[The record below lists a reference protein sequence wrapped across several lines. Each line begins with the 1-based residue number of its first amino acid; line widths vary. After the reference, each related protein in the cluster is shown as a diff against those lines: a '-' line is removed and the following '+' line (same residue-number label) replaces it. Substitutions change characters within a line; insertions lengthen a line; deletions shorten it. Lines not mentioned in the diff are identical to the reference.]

1 MVNESFA
8 SAQDEDD
15 RNTDAAVAPGDLSPL
30 PCPVGCSAPSAP
42 PHEVQDTGD
51 NKKMMRAPSVKA
63 LSARVDV
70 CGALTRADSLVK
82 ASKTKNASK
91 MNKERTLLAG
101 AIIELLSNTNSSY
114 VHDAHAAD
122 GGDQQEH
129 GQTSAQR
136 EERQEGEEEASQ
148 EVPCKEEGKEEGKEG
163 SHRREGGSWRQ
174 EGQA

>member
-1 MVNESFA
+1 M
-8 SAQDEDD
+8 
-15 RNTDAAVAPGDLSPL
+15 
-30 PCPVGCSAPSAP
+30 
-42 PHEVQDTGD
+42 
-51 NKKMMRAPSVKA
+51 
-63 LSARVDV
+63 
-70 CGALTRADSLVK
+70 
-82 ASKTKNASK
+82 
-91 MNKERTLLAG
+91 LAG

-129 GQTSAQR
+129 GQTSAPR

-163 SHRREGGSWRQ
+163 SHRREGGSWRK